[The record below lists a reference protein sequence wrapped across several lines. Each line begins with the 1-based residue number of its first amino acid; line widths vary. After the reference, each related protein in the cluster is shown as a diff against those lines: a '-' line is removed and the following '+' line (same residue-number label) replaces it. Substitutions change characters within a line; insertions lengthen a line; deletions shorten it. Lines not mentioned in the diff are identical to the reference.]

1 VRRARRRPRA
11 GAAPAGRRPR
21 PRAHGGRHAP
31 ALRRFPGWS
40 VRRRRTPAPA
50 AVAPRSADPARA
62 PPRVQSTRMKRALQ
76 YGHSALP
83 PSASIGRYTR
93 GWEFHSVID
102 GSGQLSG
109 RSARRTWYSRSALAG
124 RGWVWLA
131 VMSARGGVSRDIL
144 ARKRRRAARQ
154 GPRRRACGRSGGRAG
169 GLRVLGHHGLGG
181 DADLDLVAD
190 VGREHADAEVA
201 ALDRGGGVESGGR
214 AL

>member
-1 VRRARRRPRA
+1 
-11 GAAPAGRRPR
+11 
-21 PRAHGGRHAP
+21 
-31 ALRRFPGWS
+31 
-40 VRRRRTPAPA
+40 
-50 AVAPRSADPARA
+50 
-62 PPRVQSTRMKRALQ
+62 
-76 YGHSALP
+76 P

-124 RGWVWLA
+124 RGWGWLA

-169 GLRVLGHHGLGG
+169 GVRGLGQHGRGGGADGGLAG
-181 DADLDLVAD
+181 DGGRGRAD
-190 VGREHADAEVA
+190 GGVA
-201 ALDRGGGVESGGR
+201 ALAGGGGVEAGGR
-214 AL
+214 ALGDRMLGAAGHGRV